1 MKKVFLIF
9 FVTMV
14 VLAGCTNEQ
23 GMPEQEIVEQDT
35 TITVGTE
42 DREIIERAESISD
55 LIVDLYGIDDATTV
69 ILNDTAIIGIKIAY
83 DQKITDEIKN
93 LIVEKV
99 KEKDPL
105 ITNIKITDKKNLFS
119 QIDNIIT
126 KLLQGTSYDSL
137 VDDINKIENK
147 IRWL

>member
-147 IRWL
+147 IR